1 MPESKFSLL
10 FQKQQSFFQTGET
23 LNIEVR
29 LRQLKKFKEAVLRN
43 EELIYEALYK
53 DLHKSQFESY
63 ATEIGFVLEELS
75 NHIRHLKK
83 WAKPKKVKT
92 PLTSFPAT
100 GYITYEPRGTVLIMG
115 PWNYPLQL
123 VLVPL
128 VGAISAGNTVIIKP
142 SEMSVETSRV
152 IEKII
157 SETFEEEYVKVVTG
171 GAETARELLKLH
183 FGHIFFTG
191 SERIGRIVLES
202 AAPKLIPVT
211 LELGGRSPCI
221 VDEDVDVKLTARRI
235 MWGKL
240 INAGQ
245 TCIAP
250 NCLMVHEKVKDK
262 LLPEL
267 VEAVKKFYGND
278 LKNSSEYPRIINR
291 ANMERLLAL
300 MEGSEIY
307 WGGNY
312 DVEERYF
319 EPTITTEA
327 SFDLPVM
334 QSEIFGPILPVM
346 TYRNIDE
353 LMEMLGKCPNPLSLY
368 YFSNN
373 KKHIKKILASV
384 PSGGVTINDTLMHFT
399 FSSLPFGGTGSSG
412 MGRYHGKFSFQTF
425 SHQKPVVY
433 RGTWLDIPVRYAPFK
448 NKLKIFKKLIK

>member
-1 MPESKFSLL
+1 MPKSKFAPL

-23 LNIEVR
+23 LNIDAR
-29 LRQLKKFKEAVLRN
+29 LRQLKKFRQAVLRN
-43 EELIYEALYK
+43 EELIYKALFK
-53 DLHKSQFESY
+53 DLHKSEFESY

-83 WAKPKKVKT
+83 WSRPRKVKT
-92 PLTSFPAT
+92 PLTSFPAS
-100 GYITYEPRGTVLIMG
+100 GYLTYEPRGTVLIMG
-115 PWNYPLQL
+115 PWNYPFQL
-123 VLVPL
+123 VMVPL
-128 VGAISAGNTVIIKP
+128 VGALSAGNTVIIKP
-142 SEMSVETSRV
+142 SEMSVETGRV

-157 SETFEEEYVKVVTG
+157 GETFEEQYVRVVTG

-191 SERIGRIVLES
+191 SERIGRKVLEA

-221 VDEDVDVKLTARRI
+221 VDEGVDVRLAARRI

-250 NCLMVHEKVKDK
+250 NCLMVHEKVKDR

-267 VEAVKKFYGND
+267 VQAIKRFYGVD
-278 LKNSSEYPRIINR
+278 LKNNREYPRIINR
-291 ANMERLLAL
+291 PNMERLIAL
-300 MEGSEIY
+300 MEGSKVY
-307 WGGNY
+307 WGGSY
-312 DVEERYF
+312 EVEELFF
-319 EPTITTEA
+319 EPTIIDNA
-327 SFDLPVM
+327 DFSLPVM

-346 TYRNIDE
+346 TYGSMDE
-353 LMEMLGKCPNPLSLY
+353 LMEMLKKCPNPLSLY
-368 YFSNN
+368 YFSKNRKN
-373 KKHIKKILASV
+373 IRKVLKTV
-384 PSGGVTINDTLMHFT
+384 PSGGVTVNDTLMHFT

-412 MGRYHGKFSFQTF
+412 MGNYHGKYSFEVF
-425 SHQKPVVY
+425 SHKKSVVY

-448 NKLKIFKKLIK
+448 NKLKIIKKLIR

>member
-1 MPESKFSLL
+1 
-10 FQKQQSFFQTGET
+10 
-23 LNIEVR
+23 
-29 LRQLKKFKEAVLRN
+29 
-43 EELIYEALYK
+43 
-53 DLHKSQFESY
+53 
-63 ATEIGFVLEELS
+63 
-75 NHIRHLKK
+75 
-83 WAKPKKVKT
+83 
-92 PLTSFPAT
+92 
-100 GYITYEPRGTVLIMG
+100 MG

-399 FSSLPFGGTGSSG
+399 FSSLPFGGTG
-412 MGRYHGKFSFQTF
+412 R
-425 SHQKPVVY
+425 
-433 RGTWLDIPVRYAPFK
+433 A
-448 NKLKIFKKLIK
+448 

>member
-1 MPESKFSLL
+1 MPESKFAPL
-10 FQKQQSFFQTGET
+10 FQKQQAYFLSGET
-23 LNIEVR
+23 LEINFR
-29 LRQLKKFKEAVLRN
+29 LQQLKKFKEAVLRN
-43 EELIYEALYK
+43 EKLIYEALYK
-53 DLHKSQFESY
+53 DLRKSEFESY

-83 WAKPKKVKT
+83 WAKPRKVKT
-92 PLTSFPAT
+92 PLTSFPAS
-100 GYITYEPRGTVLIMG
+100 GYLTNEPKGTVLIMS

-128 VGAISAGNTVIIKP
+128 VGAISAGNTVIVKP

-157 SETFEEEYVKVVTG
+157 GETFGEEYIKVITG
-171 GAETARELLKLH
+171 GAETAKELLKLH

-191 SERIGRIVLES
+191 SERIGRIVLEA

-221 VDEDVDVKLTARRI
+221 VDKDVNVKLAARRI
-235 MWGKL
+235 IWGKL

-250 NCLMVHEKVKDK
+250 NCLVVHESVKEK

-267 VEAVKKFYGND
+267 VAAVKKFYGDD
-278 LKNSSEYPRIINR
+278 LKNNPEYPHIINR
-291 ANMERLLAL
+291 PNMERLIAML
-300 MEGSEIY
+300 EGSNVY

-312 DVEERYF
+312 DIAERFF
-319 EPTITTEA
+319 EPTIIDEA
-327 SFDLPVM
+327 DFNLPVM
-334 QSEIFGPILPVM
+334 QSEIFGPILPVL
-346 TYRNIDE
+346 TYNSLDE
-353 LMEMLGKCPNPLSLY
+353 LMDILRKCPNPLSLY

-373 KKHIKKILASV
+373 KKHIKKVLASV
-384 PSGGVTINDTLMHFT
+384 PSGGVTVNDTLMHFT

-412 MGRYHGKFSFQTF
+412 MGKYHGKFSFETF

-433 RGTWLDIPVRYAPFK
+433 RGTWLDVPVRYAPFK
-448 NKLKIFKKLIK
+448 NKLKIIKKLIK

>member
-1 MPESKFSLL
+1 MPESKFAPL

-23 LNIEVR
+23 LDIDAR
-29 LRQLKKFKEAVLRN
+29 LRQLKKFRQAVLRN
-43 EELIYEALYK
+43 EELIYKALFK
-53 DLHKSQFESY
+53 DLHKSEFESY

-83 WAKPKKVKT
+83 WSRPRKVKT
-92 PLTSFPAT
+92 PLTSFPAS
-100 GYITYEPRGTVLIMG
+100 GYLTYEPRGTVLIMG
-115 PWNYPLQL
+115 PWNYPFQL
-123 VLVPL
+123 VMVPL
-128 VGAISAGNTVIIKP
+128 VGALSAGNTVIIKP
-142 SEMSVETSRV
+142 SEMSVETGRV

-157 SETFEEEYVKVVTG
+157 GETFEEQYVRVVTG

-191 SERIGRIVLES
+191 SERIGRKVLEA

-221 VDEDVDVKLTARRI
+221 VDEGVDVRLAARRI
-235 MWGKL
+235 IWGKL

-250 NCLMVHEKVKDK
+250 NCLMVHEKVKDR

-267 VEAVKKFYGND
+267 VEAVKRFYGED
-278 LKNSSEYPRIINR
+278 LINNREYPRIINR
-291 ANMERLLAL
+291 PNMERLIAL
-300 MEGSEIY
+300 MEGSKVY
-307 WGGNY
+307 WGGSY
-312 DVEERYF
+312 EVEELFF
-319 EPTITTEA
+319 EPTIIDNA
-327 SFDLPVM
+327 DFSLPVM

-346 TYRNIDE
+346 TYGSMDE
-353 LMEMLGKCPNPLSLY
+353 LMEMLKKCPNPLSLY
-368 YFSNN
+368 YFSKNRKN
-373 KKHIKKILASV
+373 IRKVLKTV
-384 PSGGVTINDTLMHFT
+384 PSGGVTVNDTLMHFT

-412 MGRYHGKFSFQTF
+412 MGNYHGKYSFEVF

-448 NKLKIFKKLIK
+448 NKLKIIKKLIR

>member
-433 RGTWLDIPVRYAPFK
+433 RGTWLDVPVRYAPFK
-448 NKLKIFKKLIK
+448 NKLKIIKKLIK